1 MLISNEWL
9 KEYVT
14 IDDSVSNLA
23 ERITRTGIEVDDLI
37 DYTKDIKN
45 LVVGFVKSK
54 DKHPDADKLNVCQVD
69 IGEDEPVQIVC
80 GAPNVDAGQ
89 YVIVAK
95 VGGRLPG
102 GIKIKR
108 AKLRGER
115 SEGMICS
122 LQEIGISS
130 NYIPK
135 SFESGIYVFSES
147 QVPGT
152 DALQAL
158 YLDDQVME
166 FDLTPNRADALSMIG
181 TAYEVA
187 ALYNTKMT
195 KPDTTS
201 NELELS
207 ANDELTVTIENEDKV
222 PYYSARVVHDVT
234 IEPSPIWMQARLI
247 KAGIRPIN
255 NVVDISNYVLLEY
268 GQPLHMFDQDAI
280 GSQQIVVRQANEG
293 EKMTTL
299 DDTER
304 ELLTSDIV
312 ITNGQTPIALA
323 GVMGGDFSEVKEQTS
338 NIVIEGAIFDPVSIR
353 HTSRRLNLRSES
365 SSRFEK
371 GIATEFV
378 DEAVDRA
385 CYLLQTYANGK
396 VLKDRVSSGELGAFI
411 TPIDITA
418 DKINRTIGFD
428 LSQNDIVTIF
438 NQLGFDTEINDDV
451 ITVLV
456 PSRRKDITIKE
467 DLIEEVAR
475 IYGYDDIPSTLPV
488 FDKVTSGQLTDRQYK
503 TRMVKEVLEGAGLD
517 QAITYSLVSKE
528 DATAFS
534 MQQRQTIDLLMPMSE
549 AHASL
554 RQSLLPHLIEAASYN
569 VARKNKDVKLFEIGN
584 VFFANGEGE
593 LPDQVEYLSGILTG
607 DYVVNQWQGKK
618 ETVDF
623 YLAKGVVDRVS
634 EKLNLEFSYRR
645 ADIDGLHPGRTAEIL
660 LENKVVGFIGELHP
674 TLAADNDLK
683 RTYVFE
689 LNFDALMSVSVG
701 YINYQPIPRF
711 PGMSRD
717 IALEVDQNIPAADL
731 LSTIHAHGGNI
742 LKDTLVFDVYQG
754 EHLEKGK
761 KSIAIRLNYLDTE
774 ETLTDERVS
783 KVQAEIEAALIEQGE
798 VVEIGRAHV

>member
-54 DKHPDADKLNVCQVD
+54 EKHPDADKLNVCQVD

-130 NYIPK
+130 NYVPK

-152 DALQAL
+152 DALQVL

-323 GVMGGDFSEVKEQTS
+323 GVMGGDFSEVKEHTS

-451 ITVLV
+451 ITVQV

-488 FDKVTSGQLTDRQYK
+488 FEKVTSGQLTDRQYK

-528 DATAFS
+528 DATAFA

-689 LNFDALMSVSVG
+689 LNFDALMAVSVG

-783 KVQAEIEAALIEQGE
+783 KVQAEIEAALIEQGA
-798 VVEIGRAHV
+798 VIR

>member
-54 DKHPDADKLNVCQVD
+54 EKHPDADKLNVCQVD

-135 SFESGIYVFSES
+135 SFESGIFVFSES

-195 KPDTTS
+195 KPETTS

-234 IEPSPIWMQARLI
+234 IEPSPICMQVRLI

-323 GVMGGDFSEVKEQTS
+323 GVMGGDFSEVKEHTS

-451 ITVLV
+451 ITVQV

-488 FDKVTSGQLTDRQYK
+488 FEKVTSGQLTDRQYK

-528 DATAFS
+528 DATAFA

-660 LENKVVGFIGELHP
+660 LENKVIGFIGELHP

-689 LNFDALMSVSVG
+689 LNFDALMAVSVG

-783 KVQAEIEAALIEQGE
+783 KVQAEIEAALIEQGA
-798 VVEIGRAHV
+798 VIR

>member
-54 DKHPDADKLNVCQVD
+54 EKHPDADKLNVCQVD

-80 GAPNVDAGQ
+80 GASNVDAGQ

-158 YLDDQVME
+158 YLNDQVME

-195 KPDTTS
+195 KPETTS

-323 GVMGGDFSEVKEQTS
+323 GVMGGDFSEVKEHTS
-338 NIVIEGAIFDPVSIR
+338 NIVIEGAIFDSVSIR

-451 ITVLV
+451 ITVQV

-488 FDKVTSGQLTDRQYK
+488 FEKVTSGQLTDRQYK

-528 DATAFS
+528 DATAFA

-674 TLAADNDLK
+674 TLAAENDLK

-689 LNFDALMSVSVG
+689 LNFDALMAVSVG

-783 KVQAEIEAALIEQGE
+783 KVQAEIEAALIEQGA
-798 VVEIGRAHV
+798 VIR

>member
-54 DKHPDADKLNVCQVD
+54 EKHPDADKLNVCQVD

-135 SFESGIYVFSES
+135 SFESGIYVFSEA

-195 KPDTTS
+195 KPETTS
-201 NELELS
+201 NELDLS

-674 TLAADNDLK
+674 ILAADNDLK

-689 LNFDALMSVSVG
+689 LNFDALMAVSVG
-701 YINYQPIPRF
+701 YINYKPIPRF

-783 KVQAEIEAALIEQGE
+783 KVQAEIEAALIEQGA
-798 VVEIGRAHV
+798 VIR

>member
-14 IDDSVSNLA
+14 IDDSVSDLA

-54 DKHPDADKLNVCQVD
+54 EKHPDADKLNVCQVD

-195 KPDTTS
+195 KPETTS

-323 GVMGGDFSEVKEQTS
+323 GVMGGDFSEVKEHTS

-396 VLKDRVSSGELGAFI
+396 VLKDRVSSGELSAFI

-451 ITVLV
+451 ITVQV

-488 FDKVTSGQLTDRQYK
+488 FEKVTSGQLTDRQYK

-528 DATAFS
+528 DATAFA

-689 LNFDALMSVSVG
+689 LNFDALMAVSVG

-717 IALEVDQNIPAADL
+717 IALEVNQNIPAADL

-783 KVQAEIEAALIEQGE
+783 KVQAEIEAALIEQGA
-798 VVEIGRAHV
+798 VIR

>member
-54 DKHPDADKLNVCQVD
+54 EKHPDADKLNVCQVD

-195 KPDTTS
+195 KPETTS

-323 GVMGGDFSEVKEQTS
+323 GVMGGDFSEVKEHTS

-396 VLKDRVSSGELGAFI
+396 VLKDRVSSGELSAFI

-451 ITVLV
+451 ITVQV

-488 FDKVTSGQLTDRQYK
+488 FEKVTSGQLTDRQYK

-528 DATAFS
+528 DATAFA

-549 AHASL
+549 AHVSL

-689 LNFDALMSVSVG
+689 LNFDALMAVSVG

-717 IALEVDQNIPAADL
+717 IALEVNQNIPAADL

-783 KVQAEIEAALIEQGE
+783 KVQAEIEAALIEQGA
-798 VVEIGRAHV
+798 VIR

>member
-54 DKHPDADKLNVCQVD
+54 EKHPDADKLNVCQVD
-69 IGEDEPVQIVC
+69 IGEDEPAQIVC

-135 SFESGIYVFSES
+135 SFESGIYVFSEA

-689 LNFDALMSVSVG
+689 LNFDALMAVSVG

-783 KVQAEIEAALIEQGE
+783 KVQAEIEAALIEQGA
-798 VVEIGRAHV
+798 VIR

>member
-54 DKHPDADKLNVCQVD
+54 EKHPDADKLNVCQVD

-135 SFESGIYVFSES
+135 SFESGIYVFSEA

-689 LNFDALMSVSVG
+689 LNFDALMAVSVG

-711 PGMSRD
+711 PGVSRD

-783 KVQAEIEAALIEQGE
+783 KVQAEIEAALIEQGA
-798 VVEIGRAHV
+798 VIR

>member
-54 DKHPDADKLNVCQVD
+54 EKHPDADKLNVCQVD

-135 SFESGIYVFSES
+135 SFESGIYVFSEA

-195 KPDTTS
+195 KPETTS
-201 NELELS
+201 NELDLS

-623 YLAKGVVDRVS
+623 YLAKGFVDRVS

-674 TLAADNDLK
+674 ILAADNDLK

-689 LNFDALMSVSVG
+689 LNFDALMAVSVG

-783 KVQAEIEAALIEQGE
+783 KVQAEIEAALIEQGA
-798 VVEIGRAHV
+798 VIR

>member
-14 IDDSVSNLA
+14 IDDSVINLA

-54 DKHPDADKLNVCQVD
+54 EKHPDADKLNVCQVD

-195 KPDTTS
+195 KPETTS

-323 GVMGGDFSEVKEQTS
+323 GVMGGDFSEVKEHTS
-338 NIVIEGAIFDPVSIR
+338 NIVIEGAIFDSVSIR

-451 ITVLV
+451 ITVQV

-488 FDKVTSGQLTDRQYK
+488 FEKVTSGQLTDRQYK

-528 DATAFS
+528 DATAFA

-623 YLAKGVVDRVS
+623 YLAKGVVDRVA

-689 LNFDALMSVSVG
+689 LNFDALMAVSVG

-717 IALEVDQNIPAADL
+717 IALEVNQNIPAADL

-783 KVQAEIEAALIEQGE
+783 KVQAEIEAALIKQGA
-798 VVEIGRAHV
+798 VIR

>member
-14 IDDSVSNLA
+14 NDDSVSNLA

-54 DKHPDADKLNVCQVD
+54 EKHPDADKLNVCQVD

-195 KPDTTS
+195 KPETTS

-299 DDTER
+299 DDTEC

-323 GVMGGDFSEVKEQTS
+323 GVMGGDFSEVKEHTS
-338 NIVIEGAIFDPVSIR
+338 NIVIEGAIFDSVSIR

-451 ITVLV
+451 ITVQV

-488 FDKVTSGQLTDRQYK
+488 FEKVTSGQLTDRQYK

-528 DATAFS
+528 DATAFA

-689 LNFDALMSVSVG
+689 LNFDALMAVSVG

-783 KVQAEIEAALIEQGE
+783 KVQAEIEAALIEQGA
-798 VVEIGRAHV
+798 VIR

>member
-14 IDDSVSNLA
+14 IDDSVSNLT

-54 DKHPDADKLNVCQVD
+54 EKHPDADKLNVCQVD

-135 SFESGIYVFSES
+135 SFESGIYVFSEA

-195 KPDTTS
+195 KPETTS
-201 NELELS
+201 NELDLS

-234 IEPSPIWMQARLI
+234 IEPSPIWMQAHLI

-674 TLAADNDLK
+674 ILAADNDLK

-689 LNFDALMSVSVG
+689 LNFDALMAVSVG

-783 KVQAEIEAALIEQGE
+783 KVQAEIEAALIEQGA
-798 VVEIGRAHV
+798 VIR

>member
-14 IDDSVSNLA
+14 IDDSVSDLA

-54 DKHPDADKLNVCQVD
+54 EKHPDADKLNVCQVD

-195 KPDTTS
+195 KPETTS

-549 AHASL
+549 AHVSL

-689 LNFDALMSVSVG
+689 LNFDALMAVSVG

-783 KVQAEIEAALIEQGE
+783 KVQAEIEAALIEQGA
-798 VVEIGRAHV
+798 VIR

>member
-14 IDDSVSNLA
+14 IDDSVCNLA

-54 DKHPDADKLNVCQVD
+54 EKHPDADKLNVCQVD

-135 SFESGIYVFSES
+135 SFESGIYVFSEA

-195 KPDTTS
+195 KPETTS

-396 VLKDRVSSGELGAFI
+396 VLKVRVSSGELGAFI

-674 TLAADNDLK
+674 ILAADNDLK

-689 LNFDALMSVSVG
+689 LNFDALMAVSVG

-783 KVQAEIEAALIEQGE
+783 KVQAEIEAALIEQGA
-798 VVEIGRAHV
+798 VIR

>member
-14 IDDSVSNLA
+14 INDSVSNLA

-54 DKHPDADKLNVCQVD
+54 EKHPDADKLNVCQVD

-130 NYIPK
+130 NYVPK
-135 SFESGIYVFSES
+135 TFESGIYVFSEA

-312 ITNGQTPIALA
+312 ITNGQTPITLA

-451 ITVLV
+451 ITVQV

-689 LNFDALMSVSVG
+689 LNFDALMAVSVG

-783 KVQAEIEAALIEQGE
+783 KVQAEIEAALIEQGA
-798 VVEIGRAHV
+798 VIR

>member
-54 DKHPDADKLNVCQVD
+54 EKHPDADKLNVCQVD

-195 KPDTTS
+195 KPETTS

-280 GSQQIVVRQANEG
+280 GSQQIVVRQASEG

-451 ITVLV
+451 ITVQV

-488 FDKVTSGQLTDRQYK
+488 FEKVTSGQLTDRQYK

-528 DATAFS
+528 DATAFA

-689 LNFDALMSVSVG
+689 LNFDALMAVSVG

-783 KVQAEIEAALIEQGE
+783 KVQAEIEAALIEQGA
-798 VVEIGRAHV
+798 VIR

>member
-37 DYTKDIKN
+37 DYAKDIKN

-54 DKHPDADKLNVCQVD
+54 EKHPDADKLNVCQVD

-135 SFESGIYVFSES
+135 SFESGIYVFSEA

-195 KPDTTS
+195 KPETTS
-201 NELELS
+201 NELDLS

-674 TLAADNDLK
+674 ILAADNDLK

-689 LNFDALMSVSVG
+689 LNFDALMAVSVG

-783 KVQAEIEAALIEQGE
+783 KVQAEIEAALIEQGA
-798 VVEIGRAHV
+798 VIR

>member
-14 IDDSVSNLA
+14 IDDSVSDLA

-54 DKHPDADKLNVCQVD
+54 EKHPDADKLNVCQVD

-195 KPDTTS
+195 KPETTS

-475 IYGYDDIPSTLPV
+475 IYGYDDIQSTLPV

-689 LNFDALMSVSVG
+689 LNFDALMAVSVG

-783 KVQAEIEAALIEQGE
+783 KVQAEIEAALIEQGA
-798 VVEIGRAHV
+798 VIR

>member
-54 DKHPDADKLNVCQVD
+54 EKHPDADKLNVCQVD

-195 KPDTTS
+195 KPETTS

-280 GSQQIVVRQANEG
+280 GSQQIVVRQANED

-323 GVMGGDFSEVKEQTS
+323 GVMGGDFSEVKEHTS
-338 NIVIEGAIFDPVSIR
+338 NIVIEGAIFDSVSIR

-451 ITVLV
+451 ITVQV

-488 FDKVTSGQLTDRQYK
+488 FEKVTSGQLTDRQYK

-528 DATAFS
+528 DATAFA

-623 YLAKGVVDRVS
+623 YLAKGVVDRVA

-689 LNFDALMSVSVG
+689 LNFDALMAVSVG

-717 IALEVDQNIPAADL
+717 IALEVNQNIPAADL

-783 KVQAEIEAALIEQGE
+783 KVQAEIEAALIKQGA
-798 VVEIGRAHV
+798 VIR

>member
-54 DKHPDADKLNVCQVD
+54 EKHPDADKLNVCQVD

-158 YLDDQVME
+158 YLDDQVKE

-195 KPDTTS
+195 KPETTS

-323 GVMGGDFSEVKEQTS
+323 GVMGGDFSEVKEHTS
-338 NIVIEGAIFDPVSIR
+338 NIVIEGAIFDSVSIR

-451 ITVLV
+451 ITVQV

-488 FDKVTSGQLTDRQYK
+488 FEKVTSGQLTDRQYK

-528 DATAFS
+528 DATAFA

-623 YLAKGVVDRVS
+623 YLAKGVVDRVA

-689 LNFDALMSVSVG
+689 LNFDALMAVSVG

-717 IALEVDQNIPAADL
+717 IALEVNQNIPAADL

-783 KVQAEIEAALIEQGE
+783 KVQAEIEAALIKQGA
-798 VVEIGRAHV
+798 VIR

>member
-54 DKHPDADKLNVCQVD
+54 EKHPDADKLNVCQVD

-135 SFESGIYVFSES
+135 SFESGIYVFSEA

-195 KPDTTS
+195 KPETTS
-201 NELELS
+201 NELDLS

-338 NIVIEGAIFDPVSIR
+338 NIVIKGAIFDPVSIR

-475 IYGYDDIPSTLPV
+475 IYGYDDIQSTLPV

-674 TLAADNDLK
+674 ILAADNDLK

-689 LNFDALMSVSVG
+689 LNFDALMAVSVG

-783 KVQAEIEAALIEQGE
+783 KVQAEIEAALIEQGA
-798 VVEIGRAHV
+798 VIR

>member
-54 DKHPDADKLNVCQVD
+54 EKHPDADKLNVCQVD
-69 IGEDEPVQIVC
+69 IGEDKPVQIVC

-135 SFESGIYVFSES
+135 SFESGIYVFSEA

-195 KPDTTS
+195 KPETTS

-280 GSQQIVVRQANEG
+280 GSQKIVVRQANEG

-323 GVMGGDFSEVKEQTS
+323 GVMGGDFSEVKEHTS
-338 NIVIEGAIFDPVSIR
+338 NIVVEGAIFDPVSIR

-396 VLKDRVSSGELGAFI
+396 VLKNRVSSGELGAFI

-418 DKINRTIGFD
+418 EKINRTIGFD

-451 ITVLV
+451 ITVQV

-488 FDKVTSGQLTDRQYK
+488 FEKVTSGQLTDRQYK

-528 DATAFS
+528 DATAFA
-534 MQQRQTIDLLMPMSE
+534 MQQCQTIDLLMPMSE

-584 VFFANGEGE
+584 VFFANGE

-623 YLAKGVVDRVS
+623 YLAKGVVDRVG

-689 LNFDALMSVSVG
+689 LNFDELMAVSVG

-717 IALEVDQNIPAADL
+717 IALEVDQNIPSADL
-731 LSTIHAHGGNI
+731 LSTIHAHGDNI

-754 EHLEKGK
+754 EHLEEGK

-783 KVQAEIEAALIEQGE
+783 KVQAEIEEALIEQGA
-798 VVEIGRAHV
+798 VIR

>member
-54 DKHPDADKLNVCQVD
+54 EKHPDADKLNVCQVD

-135 SFESGIYVFSES
+135 SFESGIYVFSEA

-418 DKINRTIGFD
+418 DKINCTIGFD

-689 LNFDALMSVSVG
+689 LNFDALMAVSVG

-783 KVQAEIEAALIEQGE
+783 KVQAEIEAALIEQGA
-798 VVEIGRAHV
+798 VIR

>member
-54 DKHPDADKLNVCQVD
+54 EKHPDADKLNVCQVD

-195 KPDTTS
+195 KPETTS

-280 GSQQIVVRQANEG
+280 GSQQIVVRQAKEG

-323 GVMGGDFSEVKEQTS
+323 GVMGGDFSEVKEHTS
-338 NIVIEGAIFDPVSIR
+338 NIVIEGAIFDSVSIR

-451 ITVLV
+451 ITVQV

-488 FDKVTSGQLTDRQYK
+488 FEKVTSGQLTDRQYK

-528 DATAFS
+528 DATAFA

-623 YLAKGVVDRVS
+623 YLAKGVVDRVA

-689 LNFDALMSVSVG
+689 LNFDALMAVSVG

-717 IALEVDQNIPAADL
+717 IALEVNQNIPAADL

-783 KVQAEIEAALIEQGE
+783 KVQAEIEAALIKQGA
-798 VVEIGRAHV
+798 VIR

>member
-353 HTSRRLNLRSES
+353 HTSRRLNLRCES

-783 KVQAEIEAALIEQGE
+783 KVQAEIEAALIEQGA
-798 VVEIGRAHV
+798 VIR

>member
-54 DKHPDADKLNVCQVD
+54 EKHPDADKLNVCQVD

-195 KPDTTS
+195 KPETTS

-222 PYYSARVVHDVT
+222 LYYSARVVHDVT

-323 GVMGGDFSEVKEQTS
+323 GVMGGDFSEVKEHTS
-338 NIVIEGAIFDPVSIR
+338 NIVIEGAIFDSVSIR

-451 ITVLV
+451 ITVQV

-488 FDKVTSGQLTDRQYK
+488 FEKVTSGQLTDRQYK

-528 DATAFS
+528 DATAFA

-623 YLAKGVVDRVS
+623 YLAKGVVDRVA

-689 LNFDALMSVSVG
+689 LNFDALMAVSVG

-717 IALEVDQNIPAADL
+717 IALEVNQNIPAADL

-783 KVQAEIEAALIEQGE
+783 KVQAEIEAALIKQGA
-798 VVEIGRAHV
+798 VIR

>member
-54 DKHPDADKLNVCQVD
+54 EKHPDADKLNVCQVD

-135 SFESGIYVFSES
+135 SFESGIYVFSEA

-166 FDLTPNRADALSMIG
+166 FDLTSNRADALSMIG

-195 KPDTTS
+195 KPETTS
-201 NELELS
+201 NELDLS

-674 TLAADNDLK
+674 ILAADNDLK

-689 LNFDALMSVSVG
+689 LNFDALMAVSVG

-783 KVQAEIEAALIEQGE
+783 KVQAEIEAALIEQGA
-798 VVEIGRAHV
+798 VIR

>member
-54 DKHPDADKLNVCQVD
+54 EKHPDADKLNVCQVD

-135 SFESGIYVFSES
+135 SFESGIYVFSEA

-195 KPDTTS
+195 KPETTS
-201 NELELS
+201 NELDLS

-411 TPIDITA
+411 TPIGITA

-607 DYVVNQWQGKK
+607 DYVVNQWQDKK

-674 TLAADNDLK
+674 ILAADNDLK

-689 LNFDALMSVSVG
+689 LNFDALMAVSVG

-783 KVQAEIEAALIEQGE
+783 KVQAEIEAALIEQGA
-798 VVEIGRAHV
+798 VIR

>member
-54 DKHPDADKLNVCQVD
+54 EKHPDADKLNVCQVD

-195 KPDTTS
+195 KPETTS

-323 GVMGGDFSEVKEQTS
+323 GVMGGDFSEVKEHTS
-338 NIVIEGAIFDPVSIR
+338 NIVIEGAIFDSVSIR

-438 NQLGFDTEINDDV
+438 NQLGFDTEINNDV
-451 ITVLV
+451 ITVQV

-488 FDKVTSGQLTDRQYK
+488 FEKVTSGQLTDRQYK

-528 DATAFS
+528 DATAFA

-623 YLAKGVVDRVS
+623 YLAKGVVDRVA

-689 LNFDALMSVSVG
+689 LNFDALMAVSVG

-717 IALEVDQNIPAADL
+717 IALEVNQNIPAADL

-783 KVQAEIEAALIEQGE
+783 KVQAEIEAALIKQGA
-798 VVEIGRAHV
+798 VIR

>member
-396 VLKDRVSSGELGAFI
+396 VLKDRVSSGKLGAFI

-783 KVQAEIEAALIEQGE
+783 KVQAEIEAALIEQGA
-798 VVEIGRAHV
+798 VIR

>member
-14 IDDSVSNLA
+14 IDDSVSDLA

-54 DKHPDADKLNVCQVD
+54 EKHPDADKLNVCQVD
-69 IGEDEPVQIVC
+69 IGEDEPVQIIC

-195 KPDTTS
+195 KPETTS

-689 LNFDALMSVSVG
+689 LNFDALMAVSVG

-783 KVQAEIEAALIEQGE
+783 KVQAEIEAALIEQGA
-798 VVEIGRAHV
+798 VIR

>member
-14 IDDSVSNLA
+14 IDDSVSDLA

-54 DKHPDADKLNVCQVD
+54 EKHPDADKLNVCQVD

-195 KPDTTS
+195 KPETTS
-201 NELELS
+201 NELDLS

-689 LNFDALMSVSVG
+689 LNFDALMAVSVG

-783 KVQAEIEAALIEQGE
+783 KVQAEIEAALIEQGA
-798 VVEIGRAHV
+798 VIR

>member
-54 DKHPDADKLNVCQVD
+54 EKHPDADKLNICQVD

-130 NYIPK
+130 NYVPK

-323 GVMGGDFSEVKEQTS
+323 GVMGGDFSEVKEHTS

-451 ITVLV
+451 ITVQV

-488 FDKVTSGQLTDRQYK
+488 FEKVTSGQLTDRQYK

-528 DATAFS
+528 DATAFA

-645 ADIDGLHPGRTAEIL
+645 AYIDGLHPGRTAEIL

-689 LNFDALMSVSVG
+689 LNFDALMAVSVG

-783 KVQAEIEAALIEQGE
+783 KVQAEIEAALIEQGA
-798 VVEIGRAHV
+798 VIR

>member
-54 DKHPDADKLNVCQVD
+54 EKHPDADKLNVCQVD

-135 SFESGIYVFSES
+135 SFESGIYVFSEA

-222 PYYSARVVHDVT
+222 PYYSARVVHNVT

-689 LNFDALMSVSVG
+689 LNFDALMAVSVG

-783 KVQAEIEAALIEQGE
+783 KVQAEIEAALIEQGA
-798 VVEIGRAHV
+798 VIR

>member
-54 DKHPDADKLNVCQVD
+54 EKHPDADKLNVCQVD

-195 KPDTTS
+195 KPETTS

-207 ANDELTVTIENEDKV
+207 ANDELTVTIENEDKA

-323 GVMGGDFSEVKEQTS
+323 GVMGGDFSEVKEHTS

-396 VLKDRVSSGELGAFI
+396 VLKDRVSSGELSAFI

-451 ITVLV
+451 ITVQV

-467 DLIEEVAR
+467 DLIEEVSR

-488 FDKVTSGQLTDRQYK
+488 FEKVTSGQLTDRQYK

-528 DATAFS
+528 DATAFA

-689 LNFDALMSVSVG
+689 LNFDALMAVSVG

-717 IALEVDQNIPAADL
+717 IALEVNQNIPAADL

-783 KVQAEIEAALIEQGE
+783 KVQAEIEAALIEQGA
-798 VVEIGRAHV
+798 VIR